1 MPQKKKGVKVNAAS
15 PPKPPTQSRL
25 VLSPEEFERVRK
37 IAESRGLSM
46 SAFIRMAVLKEVD
59 RIESGRD

>member
-1 MPQKKKGVKVNAAS
+1 MPQKKKGVKVNATRPA
-15 PPKPPTQSRL
+15 KAPTQSRL

-37 IAESRGLSM
+37 VARSRGLSM